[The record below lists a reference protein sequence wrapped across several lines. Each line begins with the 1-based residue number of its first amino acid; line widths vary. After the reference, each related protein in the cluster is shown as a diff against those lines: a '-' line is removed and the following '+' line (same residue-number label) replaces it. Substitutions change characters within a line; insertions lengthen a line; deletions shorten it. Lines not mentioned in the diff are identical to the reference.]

1 MRQIAISSGGRSKPA
16 LIITNDLT
24 LPTDQIVRKYAR
36 RWLVEKGIS
45 QQIEFFHL
53 NKLSS
58 AMVIKVDFDLTMT
71 LLAYNLL
78 RLLAADLIG
87 YSQAT
92 PISLYNQ
99 FLRNSGHVEVLPE
112 AIKVYLNKKRHL
124 PTLLTAM
131 EPFQN
136 THLDT
141 HHGLSL
147 QFFGETRS

>member
-1 MRQIAISSGGRSKPA
+1 
-16 LIITNDLT
+16 
-24 LPTDQIVRKYAR
+24 
-36 RWLVEKGIS
+36 
-45 QQIEFFHL
+45 
-53 NKLSS
+53 
-58 AMVIKVDFDLTMT
+58 MVIKVDFDLTMT

-78 RLLAADLIG
+78 RLLAPDLIG

-99 FLRNSGHVEVLPE
+99 FLRNSGHVEVFPKE
-112 AIKVYLNKKRHL
+112 IKVYLNKKRNL

-141 HHGLSL
+141 HHGLSI